1 MSLGNFGAA
10 LIRWAAPVLP
20 HQRRRSQATYDNCV
34 RTVHSNASD
43 LTGAGA
49 LMLTG
54 FVTNAAINGCPACGD
69 PTGFVLEGDITTK

>member
-1 MSLGNFGAA
+1 
-10 LIRWAAPVLP
+10 
-20 HQRRRSQATYDNCV
+20 
-34 RTVHSNASD
+34 VHFNASD

-69 PTGFVLEGDITTK
+69 PTGSFSKATLPLIAQPFLSLPHSH